1 VRNELFLV
9 RSPALLSDMG
19 ITAAFCPCGIF
30 PLDLMLGF
38 SPFSKFCRPNIDFHV
53 VDGFSVYVASNN
65 VDLPWILLTK
75 YFLTLHK
82 VEV

>member
-1 VRNELFLV
+1 MFLV

-38 SPFSKFCRPNIDFHV
+38 SPFRIFCGPNIVFHV
-53 VDGFSVYVASNN
+53 ADDFSEYVAANN
-65 VDLPWILLTK
+65 VYFPWILLIK

-82 VEV
+82 VEG

>member
-1 VRNELFLV
+1 MFLV

-19 ITAAFCPCGIF
+19 ITAVFCPCGIF

-38 SPFSKFCRPNIDFHV
+38 SPFNMFCGPNINFYV
-53 VDGFSVYVASNN
+53 VDGFSVYVAANN
-65 VDLPWILLTK
+65 VDFPWFLLTK